1 MAYTVPRAEITQQ
14 FLASPIFTDSPLPAL
29 ILGPNYKL
37 ARFAVANEKA
47 STKVVHPTDASKGN
61 TYQSDASV
69 SYLYPDSSV
78 NIDLAYNKV
87 FIEKAQLQVFPN
99 TTLGS
104 PSATVTSV
112 TSFSN
117 RILAA
122 INLKSANGTLRDTV
136 FSNRDVQVGDLVVL
150 SNSVGSDPSTVSK
163 IKSLIA
169 TVAPASVGTPTGAS
183 GNAGDELALLVTTG
197 TFTASKDITY
207 TLTVERGGE
216 FFDTTNAATCARMRI
231 TSNDVDSSP
240 TVNVTLNT
248 FFAVGTYGITA
259 KFTDDGTVAGFVTGD
274 KFFIACTAPA
284 PSTVRTIELE
294 DNLTSNQLAS
304 GAALTIAIRLVKS
317 GGTELPVIRS
327 LTANTANWVATATT
341 VTVASGA
348 TMTDPAIVQGGVD
361 LVALPVKAGDV
372 YVQYRSLLANYSLS
386 IGAAKTLAEVA
397 TKLGVV
403 HVDNPLS
410 QGVYDA
416 LLNAAD
422 TAVYFG
428 SIPTNDLAGYNKVIE
443 LSRKDNRY
451 YSVVPLTFDTTVQ
464 DAVVSH
470 VNSVS
475 TPAQAKWRITW
486 LAKQLVTDTLVYTN
500 KPDGNSWLGTISVH
514 PTDSALKIVSVPSAT
529 FITDGIRATDSVRYN
544 FRLDNNGA
552 VIYDTVTVAEVRSQ
566 TTLILVENTTP
577 VNAVPA
583 KIQVQRNYTTDE
595 QVTNLAAV
603 AGSYNNRRVRAVFPD
618 TYKAG
623 SQNKEGFY
631 LAASLAGLRSGVVPH
646 QGLTNIQLLG
656 PTELPRVVNDL
667 DETQLNTLAAAGIWI
682 VTQSG
687 LGATPYTRHQLT
699 TDESGLTFSEDSIT
713 TNVDSISYA
722 LQAKLAPFIGL
733 YNVNV
738 GTVMLVRAAIDGELI
753 YRMTNTFTTRA
764 GNQLNGFTITKVEQ
778 NPTYKDRI
786 DIEVIL
792 QVPAPINVIKLNL
805 TV

>member
-14 FLASPIFTDSPLPAL
+14 FLANPIFTDSPLPAL

-47 STKVVHPTDASKGN
+47 DTKVLHPSDTSKGS
-61 TYQSDASV
+61 TYQSSASV
-69 SYLYPDSSV
+69 AYLYPAAAT
-78 NIDLAYNKV
+78 NIDRAYNKV
-87 FIEKAQLQVFPN
+87 FIENAQVQVFPN

-104 PSATVTSV
+104 PSAAVSSV
-112 TSFSN
+112 SGFSN

-122 INLKSANGTLRDTV
+122 INLKSANSTTRDLV
-136 FSNRDVQVGDLVVL
+136 FSNRDVQAGDLVVL
-150 SNSVGSDPSTVSK
+150 SGVDTPTVSK

-169 TVAPASVGTPTGAS
+169 TVTASSVATPTGAA
-183 GNAGDELALLVTTG
+183 GNAGDEVALLITSG
-197 TFTASKDITY
+197 TFTASKNITY

-216 FFDTTNAATCARMRI
+216 FFSVTNAADCARIKI

-240 TVNVTLNT
+240 TVNVAINT
-248 FFAVGTYGITA
+248 PFAVGTFGISA

-284 PSTVRTIELE
+284 LSTVRTIELE
-294 DNLTSNQLAS
+294 DNLTSNQIAS
-304 GAALTIAIRLVKS
+304 SALTMEIRLVKS
-317 GGTELPVIRS
+317 GGTELPAIRS
-327 LTANTANWVATATT
+327 LTANTTNWTATATT
-341 VTVASGA
+341 VTVADAA

-361 LVALPVKAGDV
+361 LIRLPVKAGDV
-372 YVQYRSLLANYSLS
+372 HVQYRSLLANYSLS
-386 IGAAKTLAEVA
+386 IGSAKTLAEVTA
-397 TKLGVV
+397 KLGVV

-422 TAVYFG
+422 TSVYFG
-428 SIPTNDLAGYNKVIE
+428 SIATNDLAGYNKVIE

-451 YSVVPLTFDTTVQ
+451 YSVVPLTFDATVQ

-470 VNSVS
+470 VNSMS

-486 LAKQLVTDTLVYTN
+486 LAKQLSTDKLVYAN
-500 KPDGNSWLGTISVH
+500 QANGNSWLGTIAVH
-514 PTDSALKIVSVPSAT
+514 PTDSAKNIVSVPSAT
-529 FITDGIRATDSVRYN
+529 FITDGIRATDSVHYN

-566 TTLILVENTTP
+566 TTLVLVENP
-577 VNAVPA
+577 AVNAVPA

-603 AGSYNNRRVRAVFPD
+603 AGSYNSRRVRAVFPD

-623 SQNKEGFY
+623 SQPKEGFY
-631 LAASLAGLRSGVVPH
+631 LAAALAGLRSGVVPH

-656 PTELPRVVNDL
+656 PTELPRVVNEL

-682 VTQSG
+682 VTQTA

-722 LQAKLAPFIGL
+722 LQTKLAPFIGL
-733 YNVNV
+733 YNVNP
-738 GTVMLVRAAIDGELI
+738 GTIMLIRAAVDGELV
-753 YRMTNTFTTRA
+753 YRMTNTFTARA
-764 GNQLNGFTITKVEQ
+764 GNQLNGFTITKIDQ
-778 NPTYKDRI
+778 NPTYKDRV